1 MAGEVTEV
9 VAAIREDFLEDT
21 AVFRVDTSGD
31 FPDADS
37 QVASLVAEDLAA
49 EDSARVHHSAVSGA
63 IPEEDIEGVL
73 VPPGA
78 TAHIEVAAIAQGT
91 VAAMLEG
98 IITGDITIPEAITDG
113 IPGTTTEDG
122 LPMVQHSGFS
132 SAASWSEASI
142 VPSGGRITT
151 SQFLLATMTRTI
163 SFLILPLPM

>member
-9 VAAIREDFLEDT
+9 VAAIREGFLEDT
-21 AVFRVDTSGD
+21 AVLPADISGD

-78 TAHIEVAAIAQGT
+78 TAHIEVVAIAQGT

-98 IITGDITIPEAITDG
+98 IITGDTTIPEAITDG
-113 IPGTTTEDG
+113 IPDTITEDG

-142 VPSGGRITT
+142 VPSGGRITLC
-151 SQFLLATMTRTI
+151 QCLRPIMTRI
-163 SFLILPLPM
+163 INIHMAHLPM